1 MNQGGAS
8 VHLSRNTG
16 LDLVRATEAAAI
28 SAGRWM
34 GLGRREEA
42 NAAAEQAMATT
53 LDLLDFDGCIVV
65 GEEGRLKTQSSL
77 VSGRRVGRGG
87 PPVDV
92 VVDPVDGL
100 RLLAQ
105 GRSGAISVAAVAP
118 RGALWS
124 PAPAAYME
132 KLVVSRDT
140 AHALVPECLGAPAG
154 WTLALI
160 ARTLGKE
167 IRDLVVF
174 VLDRPRHVD
183 LVNEIRA
190 AGARVMLADDGD
202 IAGAVLAAMP
212 GGPVDVLMGIG
223 GAAEGIIAACAVRS
237 IGGAMLARLAPQSDA
252 ERRAIEERGLDMR
265 RVLTCDDMV
274 ATNEVFF
281 VATGITDGLLLH
293 GVRYQRDRAETNS
306 LILRCETRTRRV
318 IYAEHLLPD
327 VHAVL
332 SKERDP

>member
-1 MNQGGAS
+1 MIQAQLN
-8 VHLSRNTG
+8 RNMG
-16 LDLVRATEAAAI
+16 LDLVRATEAAAM

-34 GLGRREEA
+34 GLGQRDAA
-42 NAAAEQAMATT
+42 NSAAEQGMAAA
-53 LDLLDFDGCIVV
+53 LNLLDFDGAIVV
-65 GEEGRLKTQSSL
+65 GEESRSTQLSGL
-77 VSGRRVGRGG
+77 VGGQRVGRGG
-87 PPVDV
+87 TPVDV

-100 RLLAQ
+100 RLLVQ
-105 GRSGAISVAAVAP
+105 GRSGAIAVAAVAP

-132 KLVVSRDT
+132 KLVVSREM
-140 AHALVPECLGAPAG
+140 AAALVPECLGAPAG

-174 VLDRPRHVD
+174 VLDRSRHAD
-183 LVNEIRA
+183 LINEIRT

-212 GGPVDVLMGIG
+212 GGPVDVLMGTG

-237 IGGAMLARLAPQSDA
+237 LGGAMLARLAPQSAA
-252 ERRAIEERGLDMR
+252 EREAIAASDLDIR
-265 RVLTCDDMV
+265 RVLTCADIV
-274 ATNEVFF
+274 NSNEVFF

-318 IYAEHLLPD
+318 VFAEHLLPD
-327 VHAVL
+327 HA
-332 SKERDP
+332 S